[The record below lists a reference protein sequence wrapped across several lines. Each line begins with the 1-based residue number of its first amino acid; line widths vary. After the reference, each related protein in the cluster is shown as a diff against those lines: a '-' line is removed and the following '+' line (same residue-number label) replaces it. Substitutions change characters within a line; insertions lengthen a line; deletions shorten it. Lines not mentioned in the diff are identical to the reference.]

1 MVGDIITYT
10 LAENISINKKPTP
23 MNQSITTLAL
33 NLLISERL
41 NHRIVFAGKIIE
53 TLQQSVQGL
62 ENEEEKL
69 NNFVAVISKCTQEPN
84 CEERELFFELAQYY
98 NSMIFGQ
105 SNLSAV
111 A

>member
-1 MVGDIITYT
+1 
-10 LAENISINKKPTP
+10 

-53 TLQQSVQGL
+53 ILRQSIQDL
-62 ENEEEKL
+62 ENEEERL
-69 NNFVAVISKCTQEPN
+69 NNFMGTISKCTQEPN
-84 CEERELFFELAQYY
+84 CQERELFYELAQYY
-98 NSMIFGQ
+98 NSRIFGQ
-105 SNLSAV
+105 SNFSAV

>member
-1 MVGDIITYT
+1 
-10 LAENISINKKPTP
+10 

-41 NHRIVFAGKIIE
+41 NHRIVFASKIIE

-62 ENEEEKL
+62 ENEEARL
-69 NNFVAVISKCTQEPN
+69 NSFVAVISKCTEEPN
-84 CEERELFFELAQYY
+84 CQERDLFFELAQYY
-98 NSMIFGQ
+98 NNRIFGQ
-105 SNLSAV
+105 SDLSAV

>member
-1 MVGDIITYT
+1 
-10 LAENISINKKPTP
+10 

-41 NHRIVFAGKIIE
+41 NHRIVFAGKIVEI
-53 TLQQSVQGL
+53 LHHSIQGMQ
-62 ENEEEKL
+62 NEETRL
-69 NNFVAVISKCTQEPN
+69 NNFLAVISKCTQEPN
-84 CEERELFFELAQYY
+84 CEERELFYELAQYY
-98 NSMIFGQ
+98 NNVIFGQ

>member
-1 MVGDIITYT
+1 
-10 LAENISINKKPTP
+10 

-53 TLQQSVQGL
+53 ILHQSIQGL
-62 ENEEEKL
+62 ENEEAKL
-69 NNFVAVISKCTQEPN
+69 NNFMTTISKCTQQPD
-84 CEERELFFELAQYY
+84 CEERDLFFELAKYY
-98 NSMIFGQ
+98 NSRIFGQ
-105 SNLSAV
+105 SDLSAV

>member
-1 MVGDIITYT
+1 
-10 LAENISINKKPTP
+10 

-53 TLQQSVQGL
+53 ILHQSIQGL
-62 ENEEEKL
+62 DNEEARL
-69 NNFVAVISKCTQEPN
+69 NNFMAVISKCTQEPN
-84 CEERELFFELAQYY
+84 CIERDMFYDLANYY
-98 NSMIFGQ
+98 NTKIFGQ
-105 SNLSAV
+105 SDLSAV

>member
-1 MVGDIITYT
+1 
-10 LAENISINKKPTP
+10 

-53 TLQQSVQGL
+53 ILHQSIQDL
-62 ENEEEKL
+62 DDEETRL
-69 NNFVAVISKCTQEPN
+69 NSFMAAISKCTQEPN
-84 CEERELFFELAQYY
+84 SVERDIFYDLANYY
-98 NSMIFGQ
+98 NTKIFGQ
-105 SNLSAV
+105 SDFSAV

>member
-1 MVGDIITYT
+1 
-10 LAENISINKKPTP
+10 

-33 NLLISERL
+33 NLLVSERL

-53 TLQQSVQGL
+53 ILQSSVS
-62 ENEEEKL
+62 NIDHEESRL
-69 NNFVAVISKCTQEPN
+69 NNFMSAISKCTQEPN
-84 CEERELFFELAQYY
+84 CAEREIFFEMAQYY
-98 NSMIFGQ
+98 NSKIFGQ

>member
-1 MVGDIITYT
+1 
-10 LAENISINKKPTP
+10 

-53 TLQQSVQGL
+53 ILHHSIQDL
-62 ENEEEKL
+62 DKEEARL
-69 NNFVAVISKCTQEPN
+69 NNFMAAISKCTQEPS
-84 CEERELFFELAQYY
+84 CQERDLFYDLAQYY
-98 NSMIFGQ
+98 NHIIFGQ
-105 SNLSAV
+105 ANLSAV

>member
-1 MVGDIITYT
+1 
-10 LAENISINKKPTP
+10 

-53 TLQQSVQGL
+53 ILHQSIQGL
-62 ENEEEKL
+62 ENEEARL
-69 NNFVAVISKCTQEPN
+69 NNFMSVISKCTQEPN
-84 CEERELFFELAQYY
+84 CQERELFYELSQYY
-98 NSMIFGQ
+98 NSRIFGQ
-105 SNLSAV
+105 SSFSAV

>member
-1 MVGDIITYT
+1 
-10 LAENISINKKPTP
+10 

-53 TLQQSVQGL
+53 ILHQSIQDL
-62 ENEEEKL
+62 DNEEARL
-69 NNFVAVISKCTQEPN
+69 NNFMAVISKCTQEPN
-84 CEERELFFELAQYY
+84 SIERDMFYDLATYY
-98 NSMIFGQ
+98 NSKIFGQ
-105 SNLSAV
+105 TDLSAV

>member
-1 MVGDIITYT
+1 
-10 LAENISINKKPTP
+10 

-53 TLQQSVQGL
+53 ILRQNIQVF
-62 ENEEEKL
+62 ENEEARL
-69 NNFVAVISKCTQEPN
+69 NNFMEVISKCTQEPN
-84 CEERELFFELAQYY
+84 CQERDIFFDLALYY
-98 NSMIFGQ
+98 NNRIFGD
-105 SNLSAV
+105 SSLSAV